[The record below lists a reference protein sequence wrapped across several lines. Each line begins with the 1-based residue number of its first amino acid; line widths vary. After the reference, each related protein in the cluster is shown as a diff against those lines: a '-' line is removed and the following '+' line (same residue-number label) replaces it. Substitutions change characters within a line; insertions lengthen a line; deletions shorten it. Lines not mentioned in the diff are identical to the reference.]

1 MTNGI
6 KQYTYVWLRA
16 LLYSIWKAIFW
27 TLSLVIKSE
36 KRTPKQAYLR
46 RRMGSTQKQLQMQQT
61 TTLHFE
67 ERELAAAVVHDYIFL
82 NKLKKKI
89 KNNRLRKKSTIRK

>member
-1 MTNGI
+1 
-6 KQYTYVWLRA
+6 
-16 LLYSIWKAIFW
+16 
-27 TLSLVIKSE
+27 
-36 KRTPKQAYLR
+36 
-46 RRMGSTQKQLQMQQT
+46 MQQT

-89 KNNRLRKKSTIRK
+89 KTNRLRKNVRSEKNKAISLK

>member
-1 MTNGI
+1 M
-6 KQYTYVWLRA
+6 
-16 LLYSIWKAIFW
+16 
-27 TLSLVIKSE
+27 VIKSE

-67 ERELAAAVVHDYIFL
+67 ERELAAAAVVHDYIFL

-89 KNNRLRKKSTIRK
+89 KTNRLRKNVRSEKIKLFL